1 MPERPNIVLIM
12 ADQWR
17 GDCLGCAGHPVVE
30 TPHLDHLAMQ
40 GVRFTQAYTA
50 TPSCIA
56 ARAALFTGM
65 SQRNHGRVGYKD
77 GVPWT
82 YERTLAGEVAAAGYH
97 TQAVGKMHVWP
108 ARNLMGFHNVVLHD
122 GYLHCERKA
131 SHNYDLVD
139 DYMSWLRMKIGADAD
154 MVPHGLNCN
163 SWVARPWPY
172 SEEVHPTTY
181 VTTMGIDFLRRRDPT
196 KPFFLY
202 LSYHRP
208 HPPLDPPQAFFD
220 QYIHQTFPPVPM
232 GDWADQQ
239 AKMQGIDG
247 ATGFMGE
254 RQLHRARAAYYA
266 QITHIDHQIGRLKEY
281 LFEHEVLD
289 NTMFLFTSDHGELL
303 GDHNL
308 FRKVL
313 PYDGSTRVPL
323 IVTPPRAWKWKPAQ
337 TVDAVVELRDIL
349 PTILEACGAAIPE
362 SVDGQS
368 VLGLCR
374 GEATE
379 WRTYLHGEHAAGQAS
394 NHWITDG
401 KCKYAWF
408 SQTGREQFFNLASDP
423 QELEDL
429 IDDPGSQ
436 ERIGRFRQW
445 LIEELTGR
453 EEGFTDGTKLI
464 TGRPTKPVL
473 EGPSATTPV
482 VRGGDVGE
490 RK

>member
-1 MPERPNIVLIM
+1 MADRPNVVLIM
-12 ADQWR
+12 TDQWR

-30 TPHLDHLAMQ
+30 TPHLDQLAVQ

-56 ARAALFTGM
+56 ARAGLFTGM

-82 YERTLAGEVAAAGYH
+82 YERTLAGEMAAAGYH
-97 TQAVGKMHVWP
+97 TQAVGKMHVHP

-122 GYLHCERKA
+122 GYMHYERKA
-131 SHNYDLVD
+131 NKNYDLVD
-139 DYMSWLRMKIGADAD
+139 DYMPWLRMKIGADAD
-154 MVPHGLNCN
+154 MILHGINCN

-172 SEEVHPTTY
+172 AEDVHPTTY

-196 KPFFLY
+196 RPFFLY

-208 HPPLDPPQAFFD
+208 HPPLDPPQVYFD
-220 QYIHQTFPPVPM
+220 QYINQEFPPVPM

-239 AKMQGIDG
+239 AQMKGVDG
-247 ATGFMGE
+247 SLGLGFMGQ

-266 QITHIDHQIGRLKEY
+266 QITHIDHQVGRLIEY
-281 LFEHEVLD
+281 LLEHDQLN
-289 NTMFLFTSDHGELL
+289 NTMFIFTSDHGELL

-313 PYDGSTRVPL
+313 PYDGSARIPL
-323 IVTPPRAWKWKPAQ
+323 IVTPPPSWQCKRGSS
-337 TVDAVVELRDIL
+337 VDAVVELRDIM
-349 PTILEACGAAIPE
+349 PTILEACGATIPDT
-362 SVDGQS
+362 VDGQS
-368 VLGLCR
+368 VLPLCR
-374 GEATE
+374 GEPAE
-379 WRTYLHGEHAAGQAS
+379 WRTYLHGEHAGGAIS

-401 KCKYAWF
+401 KGKYIWF
-408 SQTGREQFFNLASDP
+408 SQTGREQFFDLASDP

-429 IDDPGSQ
+429 IDDAASQ
-436 ERIGRFRQW
+436 ERIAQFRQW

-453 EEGFTDGTKLI
+453 EEGFTDGQKLI
-464 TGRPTKPVL
+464 PGRPVKPVL
-473 EGPSATTPV
+473 EKPTVQPV
-482 VRGGDVGE
+482 VRGVV
-490 RK
+490 